1 MMIDCSCSGLPLFFF
16 PSRLSSP
23 TPLPANLHPLPRPYK
38 SLVGRVKNGSTDES
52 MGALFLDLRY
62 VYRRSYMFHNVARH
76 KCRNCRRLS
85 VSSVL
90 VPALLS
96 VACHCVMLTIR
107 ALAVSFWLHSSGQ
120 AKASGVFFSFAAK
133 WYNLAAIFIAQSRLQ
148 GPVIHASRP
157 GPYQAQALC
166 FTDFNLVK

>member
-1 MMIDCSCSGLPLFFF
+1 M
-16 PSRLSSP
+16 
-23 TPLPANLHPLPRPYK
+23 
-38 SLVGRVKNGSTDES
+38 KNGSTDES

-120 AKASGVFFSFAAK
+120 AKASGVFFLSLQNGIIWQLFLLHRADYRGQLFMLPDQVHIK
-133 WYNLAAIFIAQSRLQ
+133 HRLF
-148 GPVIHASRP
+148 VSLI
-157 GPYQAQALC
+157 LIW
-166 FTDFNLVK
+166 